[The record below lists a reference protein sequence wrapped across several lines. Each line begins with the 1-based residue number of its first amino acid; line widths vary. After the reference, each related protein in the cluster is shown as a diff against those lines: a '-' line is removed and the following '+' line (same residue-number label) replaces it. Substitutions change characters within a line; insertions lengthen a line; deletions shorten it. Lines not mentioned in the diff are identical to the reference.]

1 MYTETKRNNLQ
12 SKLSRLVLS
21 LVLVVPIVYPQ
32 NYIHTR
38 TYTELNKNLVL

>member
-12 SKLSRLVLS
+12 SKLSRLLLS

-32 NYIHTR
+32 NRIHTR
-38 TYTELNKNLVL
+38 TYKELNKTLVL

>member
-1 MYTETKRNNLQ
+1 MYTETKRNKLQ

-32 NYIHTR
+32 NCIHTR
-38 TYTELNKNLVL
+38 MY